1 MKIKN
6 SSVFYKI
13 LLNKKMFSYFLT
25 LLIIVVENKL
35 NILVKKKKQKKM
47 KNIWTLGRINLI
59 KVKSLSF
66 QVLNK
71 TIKIILISQLKRR
84 KKK

>member
-35 NILVKKKKQKKM
+35 NILVKKKNQNHSKM
-47 KNIWTLGRINLI
+47 NLLLIVKDLQPKIHGQLILHMQLEKTLLF
-59 KVKSLSF
+59 L
-66 QVLNK
+66 QV
-71 TIKIILISQLKRR
+71 I
-84 KKK
+84 

>member
-35 NILVKKKKQKKM
+35 NILVKKKNQNKM
-47 KNIWTLGRINLI
+47 KNIWKLI
-59 KVKSLSF
+59 RVKSLSF

-84 KKK
+84 KRKLELF

>member
-25 LLIIVVENKL
+25 LLIIVIENKL
-35 NILVKKKKQKKM
+35 NILVKKKNQNKM
-47 KNIWTLGRINLI
+47 KNIWKLI
-59 KVKSLSF
+59 RVKSLSF

-84 KKK
+84 KRKLELF